1 MNRVQLAEFLKD
13 RRARVSPGDAGLAPG
28 ARRRTPGLRREEVAR
43 LAGISVDYYAR
54 LEQAR
59 GPRPSRQVLAALG
72 RALRLHEDE
81 RAYLFQ
87 VAGEPPGPPAGPSRV
102 VPPGI
107 RHLLERLDDTPAFVI
122 DAKYDLLAWN
132 RMAVRLMGEPPPERN
147 MIWNA
152 FCGPMPLTLD
162 SPAELRSFAD
172 ESVADLRAASVRYP
186 DDEGIRALI
195 DRLLAA
201 SPEFTRRWNERRVC
215 VRRTTVKTLTH
226 PVYGELT
233 LECQVLHADEG
244 GQRVVFYTAAPGSP
258 TAEVLARLRE
268 PALIQETV

>member
-1 MNRVQLAEFLKD
+1 MNRVLLAEFLKD
-13 RRARVSPGDAGLAPG
+13 RRARTRPSEAGLPEG
-28 ARRRTPGLRREEVAR
+28 TRRRTPGLRREEVAR

-54 LEQAR
+54 LEQGR
-59 GPRPSRQVLAALG
+59 GPHPSRQVLAALG
-72 RALRLHEDE
+72 RALRLFEDE
-81 RAYLFQ
+81 RAHLFRL
-87 VAGEPPGPPAGPSRV
+87 AGEQPGPPRGLSREV
-102 VPPGI
+102 SPGI

-132 RMAVRLMGEPPPERN
+132 GMAVRLMGDPPPEPN

-152 FCGPMPLTLD
+152 FCGPMPLSED
-162 SPAELRSFAD
+162 APAEFQSFAD

-195 DRLLAA
+195 ARLRAA
-201 SPEFTRRWNERRVC
+201 SPEFTRRWNQHRVC

-226 PVYGELT
+226 PVYGELE

-244 GQRVVFYTAAPGSP
+244 GQRVVFYTAAPGSH
-258 TAEVLARLRE
+258 TAGVLNGLRE
-268 PALIQETV
+268 QASV